1 MRSSRTALLNRY
13 REIAAALTRHGL
25 GYLVMELGLGRYLPF
40 NRGLLRHRP
49 REAPYTRADHLRLAL
64 EDLGPTFVKLGQ
76 VLSTRPDL
84 VPPDWSVELAKLQE
98 RVPPVPW
105 DQVWLKLAH
114 ELGCPPEEIFAQL
127 EPQPLAA
134 ASIGQVHRGVL
145 HSGEVVVV
153 KVQRPGVYRQV
164 QLDLEVL
171 RSLARMAQ
179 SRLAAYDPL
188 GLVEEFARTILDE
201 LDYTKERRNLERYA
215 QNLADT
221 EGVRIPR
228 VYPQASGREVLT
240 LEYIEGVR
248 VDDLAG
254 VQGYGLDPAQLAGR
268 MARLLFRSAFDW
280 GFFHADPHPGN
291 FRVTPQGELVLLDFG
306 MVGHL
311 SRPERGRLLEL
322 VLAVVDSDAA
332 RAADRLAELGVPI
345 APGQATAFR
354 HDLERL
360 LYEYIELPI
369 GQMPMG
375 DILGRF
381 LEIVRAYRLRLPAH
395 LSILAKTIMMAEG
408 VGVQLDPNFH
418 LAPLVKPLFQRIF
431 LGRLQPKQAQ
441 GRLREGALDL
451 LALLEEGPAGLRRLL
466 DRVERGELELRMRSD
481 QEFLQEMRG
490 IANGL
495 RLSALTIALI
505 LALAGLMMVY
515 HPPGWERWAGWVFG
529 AGLAGVLGLAGYL
542 LLDAGRKERP

>member
-1 MRSSRTALLNRY
+1 MHPSRTALLSRY
-13 REIAAALTRHGL
+13 REIAATLARHGL
-25 GYLVMELGLGRYLPF
+25 GYLAVELGLGRYLPF

-76 VLSTRPDL
+76 ILSTRPDL

-98 RVPPVPW
+98 RVPPVSW
-105 DQVWLKLAH
+105 DQVWLKLAR
-114 ELGCPPEEIFAQL
+114 ELGRPPEEVFAQL
-127 EPQPLAA
+127 DPEPLAA

-145 HSGEVVVV
+145 HGGEGVAV

-164 QLDLEVL
+164 RLDLEVL
-171 RSLARMAQ
+171 RSLARLAQ
-179 SRLAAYDPL
+179 RRYAAYDPP

-215 QNLADT
+215 QYLKDT
-221 EGVRIPR
+221 EGVRLPR
-228 VYPQASGREVLT
+228 IYPEASSREVLT
-240 LEYIEGVR
+240 LEYLAGVR
-248 VDDLAG
+248 VDDLGG
-254 VQGYGLDPAQLAGR
+254 VQGYGLEPAQLAAQ

-291 FRVTPQGELVLLDFG
+291 FRVTPQGDLVLLDFG
-306 MVGHL
+306 MVGRL

-322 VLAVVDSDAA
+322 VLAVVDGDAL
-332 RAADRLAELGVPI
+332 RAADRLSELGVAI

-354 HDLERL
+354 HDLDRL

-381 LEIVRAYRLRLPAH
+381 LEIVREYRLRLPAH

-408 VGVQLDPNFH
+408 VGVRLDPGFH
-418 LAPLVKPLFQRIF
+418 LAPLVRPLFQRIF
-431 LGRLQPKQAQ
+431 LGRLRPKQAQ
-441 GRLREGALDL
+441 GRLREGALDA
-451 LALLEEGPAGLRRLL
+451 LALLEEAPAGLRRLL
-466 DRVERGELELRMRSD
+466 SRIERGELELRMRPD
-481 QEFLQEMRG
+481 REFLQELRS
-490 IANGL
+490 IAGSL

-505 LALAGLMMVY
+505 LALSGLMMVY
-515 HPPGWERWAGWVFG
+515 HSPGWVFG
-529 AGLAGVLGLAGYL
+529 AELAGVLGLVGYL
-542 LLDAGRKERP
+542 LLDSWRKR

>member
-1 MRSSRTALLNRY
+1 MRPSRTALLNRY
-13 REIAAALTRHGL
+13 REITAALTRHGL

-84 VPPDWSVELAKLQE
+84 VPPDWSVEFAKLQE

-105 DQVWLKLAH
+105 NQVWLKLAR
-114 ELGCPPEEIFAQL
+114 ELGRPPEEIFAQI

-145 HSGEVVVV
+145 YSGEVVVV

-179 SRLAAYDPL
+179 RRLAAYDPL

-268 MARLLFRSAFDW
+268 MARLLFRSAFGW

-322 VLAVVDSDAA
+322 VLAVVDSDAV

-360 LYEYIELPI
+360 LYQYIELPI

-381 LEIVRAYRLRLPAH
+381 LEIVRAYQLHLPAH

-431 LGRLQPKQAQ
+431 LERLQPKQVQ

-466 DRVERGELELRMRSD
+466 DRVERGELELRIRSD

-505 LALAGLMMVY
+505 LALAGLMMAY

-529 AGLAGVLGLAGYL
+529 VGLAGVLGLGGYL
-542 LLDAGRKERP
+542 LLVSWRKERP

>member
-1 MRSSRTALLNRY
+1 MVAQTALLKRY
-13 REIAAALTRHGL
+13 QEIATVLARHGL
-25 GYLVMELGLGRYLPF
+25 GYLAVELGLGRYLPF

-49 REAPYTRADHLRLAL
+49 REVPYTRADHLRLAL

-76 VLSTRPDL
+76 ILSTRPDL

-98 RVPPVPW
+98 RVPPVSW
-105 DQVWLKLAH
+105 DQVWLKLAR
-114 ELGCPPEEIFAQL
+114 ELGRPPEEVFARL
-127 EPQPLAA
+127 EPEPLAA

-145 HSGEVVVV
+145 HSGEVAAV
-153 KVQRPGVYRQV
+153 KVQRPGVYLQV
-164 QLDLEVL
+164 RLDLEVL
-171 RSLARMAQ
+171 RSLARLAQ
-179 SRLAAYDPL
+179 RRYAAYDPL

-215 QNLADT
+215 QYLKDT
-221 EGVRIPR
+221 EGVHLPRI
-228 VYPQASGREVLT
+228 YPEASSREVLT

-248 VDDLAG
+248 VDDLAAI
-254 VQGYGLDPAQLAGR
+254 QGYGLNPAQLGGR
-268 MARLLFRSAFDW
+268 LARLLFRSAFDW

-291 FRVTPQGELVLLDFG
+291 FRVTPEGDLVLLDFG

-322 VLAVVDSDAA
+322 VLAVVDGDAG
-332 RAADRLAELGVPI
+332 RATDRLSELGVAI
-345 APGQATAFR
+345 SSDRATAFR
-354 HDLERL
+354 YDLERL

-381 LEIVRAYRLRLPAH
+381 LELVREYRLRLPAH

-408 VGVQLDPNFH
+408 VGVRLDPHFH
-418 LAPLVKPLFQRIF
+418 LAPLVRPLFQRIF
-431 LGRLQPKQAQ
+431 LKRLQPQQAQ
-441 GRLREGALDL
+441 GRLREGALDAL
-451 LALLEEGPAGLRRLL
+451 TLLEEAPAGLRRLL
-466 DRVERGELELRMRSD
+466 SRVERGELELRMRPD
-481 QEFLQEMRG
+481 PEFLQELRG
-490 IANGL
+490 IASSL

-505 LALAGLMMVY
+505 LALSGLMMVY

-529 AGLAGVLGLAGYL
+529 VGLAGVLGLAGYL
-542 LLDAGRKERP
+542 LLDSWRKR